1 MIKKNIKFIFIIFIV
16 IFIGLTYKYFTNIN
30 QERVKIVS
38 LSSMDIFKFDSLS
51 KFSNDKLDTIYNEE
65 KLSKFKTIM
74 NSLDTSDKIKK
85 IELPKDTNVESFEY
99 YVQVKPN
106 LKYIKEPDGYFLL
119 NILIGNSDGKSYIT
133 FSGTEL
139 SYELDKDKTIIL
151 KEIFSDVKH

>member
-1 MIKKNIKFIFIIFIV
+1 
-16 IFIGLTYKYFTNIN
+16 
-30 QERVKIVS
+30 
-38 LSSMDIFKFDSLS
+38 MDIFKFDSLS

-106 LKYIKEPDGYFLL
+106 LKYIKESDGYFLL
-119 NILIGNSDGKSYIT
+119 NILIGNSEGKSYIT

-139 SYELDKDKTIIL
+139 SYELDKDNTSIL